1 MKTMTSPQVTIV
13 VVPRERFQFTQDS
26 LESLY
31 ENTQYP
37 FKLIYVDNNSP
48 KQVRDYLAAQAEE
61 KGFELVRSQH
71 YLSPNQ
77 ARNVGLQ
84 RLKTPYVIF
93 VDNDIMFSSGWLS
106 ALVACAQ
113 ETGATVVGSLVCQ
126 YKPLH
131 TIVHCIGGDYM
142 APAEYAKFSQGE
154 LGPNGTLTEVGQWTI
169 REQTYFQNC
178 PIAEIGDQL
187 KRQTTGFVEFHAML
201 VRASIFNRIG
211 LLDEGFSCTKE
222 YLDFCMTVT
231 RAGGL
236 IYFEPTSVVTFLTH
250 PPAPRLERADLPY
263 FMLRWSDEWERDS
276 LLHFQTKWN
285 LAESSYFQKRYK
297 KLGQRRRKE
306 IIKPIAAWFSYLGKP
321 ATKWLEKQLFKL
333 EKVLNSHISA
343 RHQRLVKN
351 AAIVTIS
358 EAPDTVFP
366 EEVQPSA
373 QPSTPPET
381 ALPISTVGQSKTA
394 L

>member
-1 MKTMTSPQVTIV
+1 MIPPQVTIV

-31 ENTQYP
+31 DNTQYP
-37 FKLIYVDNNSP
+37 FKLIYVDNNAP
-48 KQVRDYLAAQAEE
+48 ARVQDYLVNQALD

-84 RLKTPYVIF
+84 RVTTPYVVF
-93 VDNDIMFSSGWLS
+93 VDNDIMFAPGWLR
-106 ALVACAQ
+106 ALVDCSQ
-113 ETGATVVGSLVCQ
+113 TTGATVVGSLVCQ

-131 TIVHCIGGDYM
+131 TIVHCVGGDYM
-142 APAEYAKFSQGE
+142 APDEYAQFARGE
-154 LGPNGTLTEVGQWTI
+154 LGPKGTLTEPGQWTI
-169 REQTYFQNC
+169 QEKTYFQNR
-178 PIAEIGDQL
+178 PIAEIRSQL

-201 VRASIFNRIG
+201 VQTRIFERID

-231 RAGGL
+231 RAGGI
-236 IYFEPTSVVTFLTH
+236 IYFEPNSVVTFLTH
-250 PPAPRLERADLPY
+250 PPAPRLQWADLPY
-263 FMLRWSDEWERDS
+263 FMLRWSDDWELNS
-276 LLHFQTKWN
+276 LLHFQEKWN

-306 IIKPIAAWFSYLGKP
+306 IIKPIAARFSFLGKP

-333 EKVLNSHISA
+333 EKILNRNFSA
-343 RHQRLVKN
+343 RHQHLTDGNLDIITLSKSRDTLYPDGPQN
-351 AAIVTIS
+351 MTYIPAEI
-358 EAPDTVFP
+358 EMPAPVSTGSM
-366 EEVQPSA
+366 PSA
-373 QPSTPPET
+373 
-381 ALPISTVGQSKTA
+381 
-394 L
+394 